1 MAEPTVKDAVRF
13 GNSRGEIKF
22 GHVDRDGK
30 IANVMIRSGQ
40 PNLPTPQFMEFI
52 GNGKLAGGTT
62 NVCPGVYQIYC
73 GDTPVNGVAFVLQAE
88 SGDVIIGAPGGRVRI
103 FGQSVDIIAE
113 GSGDKGNI
121 NLSASNNINMSC
133 KEAKLEASALINF
146 ITNGKAYMSAQ
157 NTFYINAG
165 LGKLTSNAS
174 APVKFPPAIG
184 NMGPTEIKQMIQKL
198 LGFIGG

>member
-1 MAEPTVKDAVRF
+1 MAEPKVKDAVRF

-22 GHVDRDGK
+22 GHVDRDGTVSG
-30 IANVMIRSGQ
+30 VMLRNGE
-40 PNLPTPQFMEFI
+40 PTLVSPHFMQLNST
-52 GNGKLAGGTT
+52 GALAGGTT

-73 GDTPVNGVAFVLQAE
+73 GDKPVNDVAFVLQAE
-88 SGDVIIGAPGGRVRI
+88 DGDIIIGAPGGRIRI
-103 FGQSVDIIAE
+103 FGESVDIIAE
-113 GSGDKGNI
+113 GSGKNGNI
-121 NLSASNNINMSC
+121 NLSAANNINMNC

-165 LGKLTSNAS
+165 LGKLTSNSS
-174 APVKFPPAIG
+174 APIAIPPAIG